1 MEKILG
7 LVHTTR
13 LVVERSH
20 VAITKELPDY
30 KPVHLLDETLLMDF
44 AQTGGVN
51 ARARRKLLAMVR
63 SAEEAGAAMALITCS
78 SLGDA
83 VYEVQEFVDIPVSR
97 SMSPWPRR

>member
-20 VAITKELPDY
+20 VAITTELPDY

-44 AQTGGVN
+44 CPDEVSMLR
-51 ARARRKLLAMVR
+51 RAASAMVR
-63 SAEEAGAAMALITCS
+63 SAEEAEAAMALITCS

-83 VYEVQEFVDIPVSR
+83 VYEVGVR
-97 SMSPWPRR
+97 